1 MKQYTDETSFF
12 VRRKIQAAVTTLKS
26 ERALSDEFAIKAY
39 CVMIT
44 YLLPYRFSL
53 INEDW
58 KALN

>member
-39 CVMIT
+39 CVMNLPIT
-44 YLLPYRFSL
+44 LP
-53 INEDW
+53 I
-58 KALN
+58 